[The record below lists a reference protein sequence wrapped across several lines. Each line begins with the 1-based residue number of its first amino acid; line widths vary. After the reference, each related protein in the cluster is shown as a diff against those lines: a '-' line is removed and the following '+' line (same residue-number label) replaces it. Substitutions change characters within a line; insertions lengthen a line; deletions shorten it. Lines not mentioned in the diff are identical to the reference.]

1 MSDDVKRFRRAV
13 TGTDADLRRLQLKD
27 ARKLLIK
34 FNISEK
40 IIQSLTR
47 WEIVDLVRI
56 VPTATTKLG
65 SSLLS
70 RFARYRHSKRR
81 RALVEVGRTLS

>member
-1 MSDDVKRFRRAV
+1 V

-27 ARKLLIK
+27 ARKLLLK

-40 IIQSLTR
+40 IIQTLTR

-56 VPTATTKLG
+56 EK
-65 SSLLS
+65 
-70 RFARYRHSKRR
+70 
-81 RALVEVGRTLS
+81 